1 MSLTVLMDFD
11 NIDRALI
18 GSGPI
23 AMARAIALS
32 IPASVTRNYETITAR
47 LYGGWRSNGLLTNA
61 AQRLIPNI
69 RSDSPSSLAVAGA
82 EDRTSVRLNVEL
94 AERPL
99 GSTRMLTE
107 TFVKDRGLRNFRSRT
122 HPWNRCECQSDC
134 GMKSFAGLNHKG
146 NCPKLDCSVS
156 LGDVLVRDEQKMVD
170 TMMVA
175 DLAYISLVERAKN
188 VVVVSS
194 DTDMWPGV
202 MLALRAGCYVLQ
214 IHTKAGWRTQT
225 HLINTLDALTARFYE
240 QTSI

>member
-1 MSLTVLMDFD
+1 
-11 NIDRALI
+11 
-18 GSGPI
+18 
-23 AMARAIALS
+23 
-32 IPASVTRNYETITAR
+32 
-47 LYGGWRSNGLLTNA
+47 
-61 AQRLIPNI
+61 
-69 RSDSPSSLAVAGA
+69 
-82 EDRTSVRLNVEL
+82 
-94 AERPL
+94 
-99 GSTRMLTE
+99 
-107 TFVKDRGLRNFRSRT
+107 
-122 HPWNRCECQSDC
+122 
-134 GMKSFAGLNHKG
+134 
-146 NCPKLDCSVS
+146 
-156 LGDVLVRDEQKMVD
+156 MVD